1 MIKYTL
7 LALAA
12 LMSAP
17 KGVASNPVLEDAV
30 NQIANSRMNLDEMKE
45 YALSMLFELDQN
57 DATESAINNIL
68 SSSCEV

>member
-1 MIKYTL
+1 
-7 LALAA
+7 
-12 LMSAP
+12 MSAP